1 MNLSPVMAVPGLDPG
16 ISPGHPDSE
25 KRRVSQ
31 IEITG
36 TGPVMTWRV
45 YGQSVSESACAHKKS
60 GETETASPDR
70 KSEREPT
77 AYDSV
82 WPPFG

>member
-1 MNLSPVMAVPGLDPG
+1 MAVPGLDPG
-16 ISPGHPDSE
+16 ISPGDPDSE

-31 IEITG
+31 IGITG

-45 YGQSVSESACAHKKS
+45 NGRPVSEEVRAHKKP

-70 KSEREPT
+70 KSEM
-77 AYDSV
+77 
-82 WPPFG
+82 

>member
-1 MNLSPVMAVPGLDPG
+1 MNLSPVMTGLVPA
-16 ISPGHPDSE
+16 IPDSE
-25 KRRVSQ
+25 TRCVSH
-31 IEITG
+31 IGITG
-36 TGPVMTWRV
+36 AGPVMTWRV
-45 YGQSVSESACAHKKS
+45 NGRPVSEEVCAHKKS